1 MAAAA
6 MHSSPAAAQASAG
19 ACSWGRASPSASFG
33 DCPRHGANF
42 DSSADRR
49 RPALA
54 SCSGRGIVI
63 GIRAGFEASGGLG
76 RNGAGAGA
84 GAGGGGGRE
93 SWSLALPRPSTAV
106 QKRRQGRVRF
116 SSQRGVDPREQDK
129 EVTVREI
136 AELAGSLVSLK
147 RLIGSGYRAIG
158 PEMRDRVDRLYDR
171 VMILQE
177 SANRAVTNQL
187 TATLRALQRDHGSLE
202 NIIRLAMEAEPTL
215 ANFDSAG
222 VDSGM
227 PKDVENNI
235 QLEDLKPKASIFQS
249 LIRQSAVEPL
259 STSTRYVMTS
269 PASQGSSPLAAF
281 RAEIERRVMKQLSE
295 KRNMAPVKS
304 STDISTEKAPLP
316 KKAESQGFEKL
327 SSQDPIREE
336 KKEDKKNYS
345 DNNFDSDIQQE
356 TPTNGSGLSS
366 SNLMAKVEDVLSSTE
381 TESLKRNMSTIR
393 QELQGLQQVNMRAD
407 MAENKIQ
414 QLEVDLAKTIPLELH
429 EQMVRNIR
437 TSLTDARVKVLQV
450 TGEVREK
457 EAMLE
462 AVKKSM
468 LAEQDKLVNRVRQL
482 TGDLARKVSP
492 EEMEAAVSYAVGEV
506 EKELER
512 VQQRAISLSLELE
525 KKERFLVQQQN
536 EWLIL
541 REGLESELASVKQR
555 LEAVNRK
562 RAAERAELI
571 EAQEKVKVLEKEVVR
586 LQESEDEAQSL
597 RLKTK
602 KETLA
607 TVRVLISHMVQSARA
622 KAKSDEQA
630 VSLVQEV
637 AKLQE
642 EKTAL
647 ELVKKAAEE
656 KAELAEAEMEGMRS
670 SLVTVGKEVETLQGA
685 LVPTQKTAALENFFA
700 AMAQL
705 IKKEDERMNSP
716 PYNFL
721 QIDSFGRRRNLEDV
735 SRTGDDGQE
744 VKNMVTLQY
753 ESSWEWAYLHFKADD
768 SGWTEVP
775 GVLMQN
781 DGSGP
786 ETHLKVLV
794 IQASSVE
801 FVLNDGKG
809 SWDSAPGGGNYF
821 IRESGNYYLSAGNLK
836 KIE

>member
-607 TVRVLISHMVQSARA
+607 T
-622 KAKSDEQA
+622 
-630 VSLVQEV
+630 EV